1 MEQLKQQ
8 LEKKLEKVFYGKQT
22 FFFKPLEIKI
32 NQTCISPPDLTIS
45 DVVVHLKIL

>member
-32 NQTCISPPDLTIS
+32 NQTCISPPVS
-45 DVVVHLKIL
+45 DVVVHLNSL